1 MIGERD
7 AAKTARSV
15 VESVSDMAVGSW
27 RNIEVSDDEVPLQT
41 EQPQGELPQEPGAQA
56 VGEELVA
63 NEGRPDQHAQEG
75 HGGVAGNRG
84 DGRGVGLRDF
94 EAPPDAFQPKQ
105 L

>member
-1 MIGERD
+1 
-7 AAKTARSV
+7 
-15 VESVSDMAVGSW
+15 MAVGSW

-41 EQPQGELPQEPGAQA
+41 EQPQRELPQ
-56 VGEELVA
+56 
-63 NEGRPDQHAQEG
+63 EGRPDQRAQEG

-94 EAPPDAFQPKQ
+94 EAPPDAFQPEQ